1 MATANFTS
9 SINLNNGTIT
19 LTDASDFVSQG
30 IALIDVNGNFKIT
43 APNGSVIYENIS
55 YYFEADTAQGGSTTT
70 IQLATTATTLPL
82 AGYYL
87 LATGGAGA
95 GQAPKIATYN
105 PSSKLATFT
114 APVGVAFDNTTT
126 YRIVL
131 SDIFIAANLNN
142 QQPISLMV
150 NGVTQQ
156 GTYTIDYFVYNS
168 DTGDTYTSQSTVDYV
183 YTLPTVTIAQTTNCV
198 QGIFASIDTTNYQ
211 LYGGVAPT
219 SLTRTHTIYYPPT
232 LGIPDVVGSTANLY
246 APSLYNNGTYT
257 TGISTVVSWVVNGV
271 TITAT
276 LTGTKE
282 KTVEC
287 AWVCELACCIKSMY
301 NNWQRYITTN
311 TTLAA
316 QYEER
321 WLQGIGLL
329 AMINN
334 DATCF
339 SGEDINNYISVFR
352 ATTDCNSGCGCDNQT
367 ISLVP
372 TIASIINTYD
382 VTSLSPNWLTVNPVV
397 SGVSTTFEL
406 QLTNAAITALTAGN
420 TVTADTNTKVTVTG
434 SGNSASFAVKGA
446 TVSDGS
452 GIDAVFSGGTT
463 NPDYNINLANLLL
476 SDFNDNATTGTT
488 IEQLKAYTVLGGTML
503 QGDRLRVK
511 ALFSVTPNTDSK
523 IVAVR
528 VNTTN
533 VFSTL
538 NANQAAIAFV
548 YFDYDLYC
556 QSATSLK
563 VMVNKVAT
571 LNSAGGEI
579 YSFNNLPTTSITCN
593 NLTTNTNTVNVTGD
607 GSVAGDII
615 SKDLSIEY
623 LGRK

>member
-9 SINLNNGTIT
+9 SINLNNGTIA

-43 APNGSVIYENIS
+43 APNGSVIYENTS
-55 YYFEADTAQGGSTTT
+55 YYFEANTAQGGSTTT
-70 IQLATTATTLPL
+70 IQLAASATVLPL
-82 AGYYL
+82 AGYYI

-95 GQAPKIATYN
+95 GQVPKIATYN
-105 PSSKLATFT
+105 PTTKLATFT

-126 YRIVL
+126 YQIVL
-131 SDIFIAANLNN
+131 SDIFIAANLSN

-156 GTYTIDYFVYNS
+156 GTYTIDYFVFNS
-168 DTGDTYTSQSTVDYV
+168 DTGDIYTSQSTIDYV
-183 YTLPTVTIAQTTNCV
+183 YTLPAVTIAQTTNCV

-211 LYGGVAPT
+211 LYGGIAPT

-232 LGIPDVVGSTANLY
+232 LGIADVVGGTANLY

-257 TGISTVVSWVVNGV
+257 TSISTVASWVVNGV
-271 TITAT
+271 SITAT
-276 LTGTKE
+276 LTGSKE

-287 AWVCELACCIKSMY
+287 AWVCELACCVKSMY

-316 QYEER
+316 EYQSR

-329 AMINN
+329 VMINN
-334 DATCF
+334 DSTCF
-339 SGEDINNYISVFR
+339 SGEEINSYISVFR
-352 ATTDCNSGCGCDNQT
+352 SITDCSSGCGCDNQT

-446 TVSDGS
+446 TVSDGI
-452 GIDAVFSGGTT
+452 GIDAVFSGGTS
-463 NPDYNINLANLLL
+463 NPDYTVNLANLLL
-476 SDFNDNATTGTT
+476 SDFYDSATVGTSL
-488 IEQLKAYTVLGGTML
+488 EVLKTYTVLAGTMA
-503 QGDRLRVK
+503 QGDRLKVK
-511 ALFSVTPNTDSK
+511 ALFEVTPNTSNK
-523 IVAVR
+523 IVSVR
-528 VNTTN
+528 VNSTT
-533 VFSTL
+533 VFSSL
-538 NANQAAIAFV
+538 NANQDAIVFV
-548 YFDYDLYC
+548 YFEYELYC

-571 LNSAGGEI
+571 LNSAGAEI
-579 YSFNNLPTTSITCN
+579 YSFNNIPATSITCN
-593 NLTTNTNTVNVTGD
+593 NLTSSTNTINVTGD
-607 GSVAGDII
+607 GSVAGDIV